1 MRTMAYFPRIALG
14 GALYCLL
21 EMLWRGYSHVSMFLV
36 GGFCFWMLSRVG
48 RLPRPLWQRTLL
60 GAALVTAAEFF
71 SGLLLNRVL
80 HLNVWDYSGFRFH
93 LLGQVCL
100 LYALLWI
107 PLCAAGILLNQGL
120 DRLCLRQAALR
131 PSRRRGEAL

>member
-48 RLPRPLWQRTLL
+48 RLPRPLWQRALL
-60 GAALVTAAEFF
+60 GAALVTAVEFF

-80 HLNVWDYSGFRFH
+80 HLNTWDYSGFRFH
-93 LLGQVCL
+93 LLGQVC
-100 LYALLWI
+100 
-107 PLCAAGILLNQGL
+107 
-120 DRLCLRQAALR
+120 
-131 PSRRRGEAL
+131 PSTAEGSGTAQPSGKSASFQSADSPGSRSCRRSERSP

>member
-1 MRTMAYFPRIALG
+1 MEKMAYFPRIALG
-14 GALYCLL
+14 GAIYCLI
-21 EMLWRGYSHVSMFLV
+21 EVLWRGYSHVSMFLV
-36 GGFCFWMLSRVG
+36 GGFCFWMLSRIG
-48 RLPRPLWQRTLL
+48 RLLRPLWQRAVL
-60 GAALVTAAEFF
+60 GAVAVTAVEFL

-80 HLNVWDYSGFRFH
+80 RLGVWDYSAYRFN
-93 LLGQVCL
+93 LLGQICL
-100 LYALLWI
+100 LYFLLWI

>member
-1 MRTMAYFPRIALG
+1 MEKMAYFPRIALG
-14 GALYCLL
+14 GALYCLI
-21 EMLWRGYSHVSMFLV
+21 EVLWRGYSHVSMFLV
-36 GGFCFWMLSRVG
+36 GGFCFWMVSRIG
-48 RLPRPLWQRTLL
+48 RLLRPFWQRAVL
-60 GAALVTAAEFF
+60 GAVAVTAVEFL

-80 HLNVWDYSGFRFH
+80 QLGVWDYSAYRFN
-93 LLGQVCL
+93 LMGQVCL
-100 LYALLWI
+100 LYFLLWI

>member
-36 GGFCFWMLSRVG
+36 GGFCFWMLSHVG
-48 RLPRPLWQRTLL
+48 RLPRPLWQRALL
-60 GAALVTAAEFF
+60 GAVAVTAVEFL

-80 HLNVWDYSGFRFH
+80 QLGVWDYSAYRFN
-93 LLGQVCL
+93 LLGQICL
-100 LYALLWI
+100 LYFLLWI

>member
-1 MRTMAYFPRIALG
+1 MEKMAYFPRAALG
-14 GALYCLL
+14 GALYCLI

-36 GGFCFWMLSRVG
+36 GGFCFWTLSHIG
-48 RLPRPLWQRTLL
+48 RLRRPLWQRAIL
-60 GAALVTAAEFF
+60 GAVAVTAVEFL
-71 SGLLLNRVL
+71 SGLLLNRL
-80 HLNVWDYSGFRFH
+80 LNLGVWDYSARPFH

>member
-1 MRTMAYFPRIALG
+1 MEKMAYFPRIALG
-14 GALYCLL
+14 GALYCLI
-21 EMLWRGYSHVSMFLV
+21 EVLWRGYSHVSMFLV
-36 GGFCFWMLSRVG
+36 GGFCFWMLSRIG
-48 RLPRPLWQRTLL
+48 RLRRPLWQRAFL
-60 GAALVTAAEFF
+60 GAVAVTAAEFL

-80 HLNVWDYSGFRFH
+80 RLGVWDYSAYRFN
-93 LLGQVCL
+93 LLGQICL
-100 LYALLWI
+100 LYFLLWI

>member
-1 MRTMAYFPRIALG
+1 MEKMAYFPRIALG
-14 GALYCLL
+14 GALYCLI
-21 EMLWRGYSHVSMFLV
+21 EVLWRGYSHVSMFLV
-36 GGFCFWMLSRVG
+36 GGFCFWILSRIG
-48 RLPRPLWQRTLL
+48 RLRRPLWQRALL
-60 GAALVTAAEFF
+60 GAVTVTAVEFL

-80 HLNVWDYSGFRFH
+80 RLGVWDYSAYRFN
-93 LLGQVCL
+93 LLGQICL
-100 LYALLWI
+100 LYFLLWI

>member
-1 MRTMAYFPRIALG
+1 MEKMAYFPRIALG
-14 GALYCLL
+14 GALYCLI
-21 EMLWRGYSHVSMFLV
+21 EVLWRGYSHVSMFLA
-36 GGFCFWMLSRVG
+36 GGFCFWMLSRIG
-48 RLPRPLWQRTLL
+48 RLLRPLWQRAVL
-60 GAALVTAAEFF
+60 GAVAVTAVEFL

-80 HLNVWDYSGFRFH
+80 QLGVWDYSAYRFN
-93 LLGQVCL
+93 LLGQICL
-100 LYALLWI
+100 LYFLLWI